1 MTKIV
6 NFLYCTRPS
15 RRKCYLLK
23 SPSWDVAKHSPADT
37 SVSPKTKTQKH
48 SPADTSVSPNSQD
61 LENSPAD
68 TSVSPKAEV

>member
-23 SPSWDVAKHSPADT
+23 SPSWDVAKHSPTDTSVSPKTKIQKDSPADT
-37 SVSPKTKTQKH
+37 SVSPKTKTQKD
-48 SPADTSVSPNSQD
+48 SPAN
-61 LENSPAD
+61 